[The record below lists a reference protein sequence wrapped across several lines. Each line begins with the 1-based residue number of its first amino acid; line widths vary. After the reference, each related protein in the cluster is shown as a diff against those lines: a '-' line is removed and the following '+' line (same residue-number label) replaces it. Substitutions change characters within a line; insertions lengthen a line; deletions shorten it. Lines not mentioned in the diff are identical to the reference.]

1 MTIERLINNITKLVN
16 DKYGSD
22 PTDPG
27 IIISRSKRTGERYV
41 SVIRFAK
48 PFGKDKIE
56 PVEHKARGNNTLT
69 ALSRLYKSIKTPQP
83 QLKPKP
89 QKAVAPYAQK
99 QRVRHPAKIVKQIGV
114 LPQAPKSKAAKS
126 ARKS

>member
-27 IIISRSKRTGERYV
+27 LIISRSKRTGERYV

-56 PVEHKARGNNTLT
+56 PVAHKARGNNTLT

-83 QLKPKP
+83 QMKPKP
-89 QKAVAPYAQK
+89 QKAVLPYAQK
-99 QRVRHPAKIVKQIGV
+99 QRIRRTPKVVKRIGV
-114 LPQAPKSKAAKS
+114 APKRPVQKAPIRRAP
-126 ARKS
+126 